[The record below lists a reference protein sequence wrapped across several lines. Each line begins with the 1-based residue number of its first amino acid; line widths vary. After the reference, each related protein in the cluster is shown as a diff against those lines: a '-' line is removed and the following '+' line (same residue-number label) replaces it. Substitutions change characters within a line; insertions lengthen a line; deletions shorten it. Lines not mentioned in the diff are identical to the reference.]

1 MDSSIADTSI
11 LPEMMQRNARV
22 IDVLDQTFEHEVLYT
37 IIIDL
42 FLSRHE
48 SVQNIRK
55 FPDRSIMTGSQGIIF
70 FSERNLSR
78 L

>member
-37 IIIDL
+37 IMIDL

-48 SVQNIRK
+48 SVQNFR
-55 FPDRSIMTGSQGIIF
+55 T
-70 FSERNLSR
+70 EA
-78 L
+78 